1 MLNDLLSYHE
11 ILQLATNAFVFI
23 SNSKKKLEE
32 REREK
37 KTTKISLT
45 MTMNSGFVSYYK
57 FAYFWPSQKCWVSWL
72 DSRASKLEVTIKIW
86 HFILIELTQSQ
97 DYVVK
102 CKIYRHINRSTQS
115 QKKRCRFDY
124 ISIDY
129 LIAFSKYCTSWKMT
143 LNAIQLVSLIVVR
156 LNW

>member
-57 FAYFWPSQKCWVSWL
+57 FAYF
-72 DSRASKLEVTIKIW
+72 
-86 HFILIELTQSQ
+86 
-97 DYVVK
+97 
-102 CKIYRHINRSTQS
+102 
-115 QKKRCRFDY
+115 
-124 ISIDY
+124 
-129 LIAFSKYCTSWKMT
+129 
-143 LNAIQLVSLIVVR
+143 
-156 LNW
+156 